1 MPSPQSGTPVHPDIL
16 RQIPELRKQGL
27 SFRAIAKKLEIGEAT
42 VRLHQ
47 NYRPTT
53 LKPEASYRFT
63 KRQLEI
69 AIEAAKKN
77 ARK

>member
-1 MPSPQSGTPVHPDIL
+1 MPKSTKGVPIDPDIL

-27 SFRAIAKKLEIGEAT
+27 SFRKIASQLNIGEAT
-42 VRLHQ
+42 VRKHQ

-53 LKPEASYRFT
+53 LKPESSYRFT

-69 AIEAAKKN
+69 ALAAAEKN